1 MEYFMTKE
9 KAKDLESKIKSLE
22 RSKEEL
28 DRVLAMESE
37 INILKFIAYKIIQ
50 IEQKLNGNL

>member
-1 MEYFMTKE
+1 MTKE
-9 KAKDLESKIKSLE
+9 KAKELDAKIKSLE

-28 DRVLAMESE
+28 DRVLAMESV
-37 INILKFIAYKIIQ
+37 IDILKFIAYKIIQ

>member
-1 MEYFMTKE
+1 MTKE
-9 KAKDLESKIKSLE
+9 KAKELESKIKSLE

>member
-1 MEYFMTKE
+1 MKKE
-9 KAKDLESKIKSLE
+9 KELESKIKSLE

-28 DRVLAMESE
+28 DRVLAMESK
-37 INILKFIAYKIIQ
+37 INILKFLAYKIIQ